1 MAFIDFVDRLA
12 IIHLP
17 DRIDRLKALTLELA
31 AVGIDIRSPK
41 VLMTTPPM
49 PTSAHGFASCGVYS
63 NYLSHLTIIENA
75 YSSGLD
81 TVWVLEDDAIF
92 SQKFRYQQ
100 DAIAS
105 LLQENDWDLCF
116 IGHSVWRD
124 LPTSPTGLL
133 RFSGPFVWS
142 HSYVVHRRVMTRLIE
157 YLQTSM
163 NRPAG
168 HPEGGK
174 ITLDAA
180 LFFFRQINPDLICLA
195 SSPCLSV
202 QKGSLSS
209 LAPGAK
215 WKQAAGIRSVM
226 QLARQCRDELWRRGW
241 LRIDGPQD
249 LLDMNFKLTSAAPKV
264 WPGSQK
270 NRAPTE

>member
-17 DRIDRLKALTLELA
+17 DRVDRLKALTFELA
-31 AVGIDIRSPK
+31 AVGIDIQSPK
-41 VLMTTPPM
+41 VLVTTPPT
-49 PTSAHGFASCGVYS
+49 PSSAHGFPSCAVYS
-63 NYLSHLTIIENA
+63 NYLSHLSIIEDA

-81 TVWVLEDDAIF
+81 TLWILEDDAIF
-92 SQKFRYQQ
+92 SQQFRHQQ
-100 DAIAS
+100 HAIAS

-133 RFSGPFVWS
+133 RFSGPFVWA

-157 YLQTSM
+157 YLRTSM
-163 NRPAG
+163 NRPVG

-174 ITLDAA
+174 NHLDGA
-180 LFFFRQINPDLICLA
+180 LFFFRQINPDLICLV

-202 QKGSLSS
+202 QKGSVSS
-209 LAPGAK
+209 ITPGAG

-226 QLARQCRDELWRRGW
+226 QLARQSRDELWRRGW
-241 LRIDGPQD
+241 IRVDGPQD
-249 LLDMNFKLTSAAPKV
+249 LLDKNFKLTSTAPKV
-264 WPGSQK
+264 WPGS
-270 NRAPTE
+270 